1 MATDADIIVVGSGP
15 AGVSVAAP
23 LVAAGLRVLLV
34 DGGRAA
40 SRPPISQPYLAARA
54 ADPAQWRW
62 MLGKDYYALR
72 RRDALSPKMRVP
84 AHAQAFAD
92 FSQVNHIRAT
102 DSFVAIGSLAQGGLS
117 NAWGCGVARLSH
129 DELSAFP
136 VDVGEMDD
144 SYAHV
149 SRRIGLS
156 GAADDDLADYF
167 GVDAWADPPIEAD
180 ALQAQ
185 LLERYGRLKTGA
197 TGSVR
202 LGRSRVAVLSR
213 AREARGACDLSG
225 NCLWGC
231 QQGALYCAEQDLRTL
246 MRHPNFTYRPGFVVE
261 HVGWVGSARCV
272 NGRDEDGP
280 RTITAHKVALAAGT
294 LATTRLALLADGISD
309 PVGLQSCPVSAFM
322 LWIPRNLG
330 LAKKQGFGLGQL
342 SYVVDC
348 APGVRGFGSLF
359 STNGIPVAE
368 FARFTP
374 LPLPYGIDALRA
386 LLSSCV
392 AGNLA
397 LPGNLTQAMVRLDK
411 DNALEV
417 DGRYDESV
425 PALIRSAAS
434 QLASAMRKLGAWI
447 MPGSFRPGTPGAD
460 IHYAATLPMRAS
472 PGIGQTN
479 GLGELTRQRDLHIV
493 DGACLPILTEKS
505 HTLTIMANADRIGRA
520 LSVELCARRAA

>member
-1 MATDADIIVVGSGP
+1 MAPDADIIVVGSGP
-15 AGVSVAAP
+15 AGVSLAFP

-34 DGGRAA
+34 DGGRSA
-40 SRPPISQPYLAARA
+40 SSPPIAAAFLAARA
-54 ADPAQWRW
+54 ADPAQWKW
-62 MLGKDYYALR
+62 MLGSDYYALR
-72 RRDALSPKMRVP
+72 RLDALSPKMRVP

-92 FSQVNHIRAT
+92 FAQVNHIRAS
-102 DSFVAIGSLAQGGLS
+102 DAYAAIGSLAKGGLS

-129 DELSAFP
+129 DELRAFP
-136 VDVGEMDD
+136 VDVNEMDT
-144 SYAHV
+144 SYGHV
-149 SRRIGLS
+149 SRRVGLS
-156 GAADDDLADYF
+156 GACDDELADYF
-167 GVDAWADPPIEAD
+167 GLDAWADPPIEAD
-180 ALQAQ
+180 ALQAS
-185 LLERYGRLKTGA
+185 LLERYRRLQPGTA
-197 TGSVR
+197 GSVR

-231 QQGALYCAEQDLRTL
+231 QQGALYCAEQDLRRL

-261 HVGWVGSARCV
+261 HVGWAGSVRCV
-272 NGRDEDGP
+272 DGYGHDGP
-280 RTITAHKVALAAGT
+280 EKITAHKVALAAGT
-294 LATTRLALLADGISD
+294 LATTRLALLADGLTD
-309 PVGLQSCPVSAFM
+309 PVALQSCPVSAFM
-322 LWIPRNLG
+322 LWVPRHLG
-330 LAKKQGFGLGQL
+330 AAKGPGFGLGQL

-374 LPLPYGIDALRA
+374 LPLPYGVDALRA

-397 LPGNLTQAMVRLDK
+397 LPGNLTQASVRLEK
-411 DNALEV
+411 DNALAV

-434 QLASAMRKLGAWI
+434 QLRGVMRRLGAWI

-472 PGIGQTN
+472 PGIGQTDR
-479 GLGELTRQRDLHIV
+479 LGELTRQRDLQIV
-493 DGACLPILTEKS
+493 DGACLPILTDKS
-505 HTLTIMANADRIGRA
+505 HTLTIMANADRIARA
-520 LSVELCARRAA
+520 LSIELLARRSG